1 MTEIFKKRY
10 VCVSNP
16 FVFVDNNGI
25 YWLGSGGGQS
35 VDEASK
41 LKGILSLYMTEVLT
55 KYITKFHQK
64 YFPKV
69 IN

>member
-1 MTEIFKKRY
+1 MLNKK
-10 VCVSNP
+10 V
-16 FVFVDNNGI
+16 
-25 YWLGSGGGQS
+25 
-35 VDEASK
+35 EARFEK
-41 LKGILSLYMTEVLT
+41 HFGKNARRGKTILAMEVLT